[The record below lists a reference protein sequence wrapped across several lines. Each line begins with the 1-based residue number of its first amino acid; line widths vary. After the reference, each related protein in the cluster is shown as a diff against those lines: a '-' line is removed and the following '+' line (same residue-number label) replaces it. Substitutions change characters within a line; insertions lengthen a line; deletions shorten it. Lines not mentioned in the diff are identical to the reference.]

1 MNKQEA
7 ARVLATLAAGF
18 PGTELGVDNAEVWHR
33 SVLRDISLE
42 EGLDIAHH
50 LLTDPNRQSPH
61 SFPKLSEF
69 QAVRRARV
77 RARGEAFRAELDAP
91 TTPPAEAKAHIA
103 AMREKLAGAVR
114 HGRDL

>member
-1 MNKQEA
+1 MNRQDA
-7 ARVLATLAAGF
+7 AKVLATLAAGF

-77 RARGEAFRAELDAP
+77 RARTDEFRAELDSP
-91 TTPPAEAKAHIA
+91 RTPPEKAKAHIA
-103 AMREKLAGAVR
+103 EARAKLAGAVKNA
-114 HGRDL
+114 RDL